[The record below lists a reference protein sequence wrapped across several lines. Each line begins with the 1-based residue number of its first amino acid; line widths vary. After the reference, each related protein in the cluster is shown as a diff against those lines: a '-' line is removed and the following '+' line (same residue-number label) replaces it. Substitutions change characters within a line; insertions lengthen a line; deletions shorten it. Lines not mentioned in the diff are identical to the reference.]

1 MLFKYPF
8 DPEKDEAIHES
19 PAEKKEAE
27 LVKTQMPK
35 FLEVLAVIQQ
45 KNPSY
50 YIEYVYLLNMMMTMK
65 RWSHEQAEE
74 EFLKQLIKDMPYFE
88 TTSTEN
94 MLTLMA
100 GVQPRILKFYQDLEP
115 KYKAFMGEQSWKE
128 VQATLKESPALEKYN
143 NYYYDNFKTNLNIDM
158 IHKQFVNDFKREPA
172 NVQGDI
178 ETLVGYMKNFSKVY
192 YLNNPKIQQKYNK
205 DFVQMLIDYGKTV
218 NGFDS
223 NCKEVGAYETVLYL
237 YSVYSNLDC
246 SKWDM
251 NYNAGYLKRMYNNVL
266 DFMYRNK

>member
-8 DPEKDEAIHES
+8 DPEKDEAIHQS

-27 LVKTQMPK
+27 RLNTLKPELQQV
-35 FLEVLAVIQQ
+35 LEKLIQ
-45 KNPSY
+45 KNAEVY
-50 YIEYVYLLNMMMTMK
+50 AEYDYVIRLIMELNGMT
-65 RWSHEQAEE
+65 HEQAEDE
-74 EFLKQLIKDMPYFE
+74 LMKQLLNAMPDFE
-88 TTSTEN
+88 NYEN
-94 MLTLMA
+94 MNTKIAGLNMHLTKIGKQLFTKREA
-100 GVQPRILKFYQDLEP
+100 IV
-115 KYKAFMGEQSWKE
+115 GEQSWKE